1 MKIVSFLVKVVLFL
15 LLVGFTVGFLLAD
28 STQAT
33 EASCLRSV
41 VGSAI
46 LLADLAAPFAR

>member
-1 MKIVSFLVKVVLFL
+1 MKVVSFLVKLVFFL
-15 LLVGFTVGFLLAD
+15 LIVGFVVGFLLAD

-46 LLADLAAPFAR
+46 LLAELGKLG

>member
-1 MKIVSFLVKVVLFL
+1 MKVVSFLVKVVLFL

-33 EASCLRSV
+33 ESCLRTV
-41 VGSAI
+41 VGQAI
-46 LLADLAAPFAR
+46 LLADFAHI